1 MLLIEHLQSLPT
13 SASSRNSDAGIT
25 TTFRPYSQQL
35 LDDCFATIDCMSQ
48 YDNTLGIIVANGALS
63 TIYSTAVA
71 PTIKT
76 VIRDIKKYMST
87 AKEAMSQR
95 QLPIGYS
102 ASNGR
107 LILKTTFD
115 YFTAGEQDETVDFF
129 CVSGQ

>member
-1 MLLIEHLQSLPT
+1 
-13 SASSRNSDAGIT
+13 
-25 TTFRPYSQQL
+25 
-35 LDDCFATIDCMSQ
+35 MST
-48 YDNTLGIIVANGALS
+48 YENTLGLIVANGALS

-76 VIRDIKKYMST
+76 VIRDVKRYMAT
-87 AKEAMSQR
+87 ARETAGQR

-115 YFTAGEQDETVDFF
+115 YFTAGEQEETIDFF
-129 CVSGQ
+129 CVSAMMKAPPFLLSFFCASRSCCLS